1 MIFHPM
7 TFTEVEGDLVDAID
21 VDDYKG
27 VTRCSS
33 GIDAGVTQGMAQLYP
48 QIDLL

>member
-1 MIFHPM
+1 M

-21 VDDYKG
+21 IDDYKG
-27 VTRCSS
+27 VTRCSF
-33 GIDAGVTQGMAQLYP
+33 GIDPGVTQGMAQLYL